1 MLEERTVLV
10 LPLPRE
16 VVALLELLRLVRLS
30 WLAVP
35 VERELEEPVL
45 RLVVAVP
52 VERLEELLV
61 LLPVERLVRLSWL
74 VLPVEREEEAEDP
87 VLRLEEALLP
97 VERLVRLSWLA
108 LPVERE
114 AEAEDPV
121 LRLEEALLPVE
132 RLEELLV
139 LPERCCVEEEP
150 RLVRSVCA

>member
-30 WLAVP
+30 WLTVP
-35 VERELEEPVL
+35 VEREVEEPVL

-52 VERLEELLV
+52 VERLLELLV

-87 VLRLEEALLP
+87 VLRLEELLALLP

-139 LPERCCVEEEP
+139 LPVERC
-150 RLVRSVCA
+150 

>member
-1 MLEERTVLV
+1 MLV

-16 VVALLELLRLVRLS
+16 AVELPELLRLVRLS

-35 VERELEEPVL
+35 VEREAEEPVL

-52 VERLEELLV
+52 VERLLELL
-61 LLPVERLVRLSWL
+61 
-74 VLPVEREEEAEDP
+74 
-87 VLRLEEALLP
+87 ALLP

-108 LPVERE
+108 APAERE

-121 LRLEEALLPVE
+121 LRLEEAELPVE

-139 LPERCCVEEEP
+139 LPVERCCVEEEP
-150 RLVRSVCA
+150 RLVRSFCA